1 MVWVETAKDS
11 VAYKQSQFMRERS
24 EGDISLASEIIINTF
39 FESIR
44 NNIGED
50 VLTRD
55 EEILLV
61 LDCMKATMQ
70 GSEDELAETL
80 SQYIGVRV

>member
-11 VAYKQSQFMRERS
+11 VAYKQSKFMRERS

-39 FESIR
+39 FES
-44 NNIGED
+44 
-50 VLTRD
+50 
-55 EEILLV
+55 
-61 LDCMKATMQ
+61 TMQ